1 MNLAFYY
8 RKKCRNIYDYIN
20 ILLVN
25 QFAYGFH
32 ARTLTHAY
40 SLICRYCRH
49 TAYCCWSV
57 LLLLVVATTLAAAG
71 EAAEAE
77 GATPLFSLAG

>member
-8 RKKCRNIYDYIN
+8 RKKCRNIYDYNN

-25 QFAYGFH
+25 QFAYGLH

-40 SLICRYCRH
+40 FDLLLLSPIRLL
-49 TAYCCWSV
+49 V
-57 LLLLVVATTLAAAG
+57 LLLERLAAIG
-71 EAAEAE
+71 R
-77 GATPLFSLAG
+77 GNHIGGG